1 MPEFVHH
8 VPFAAVHL
16 DIAISDDTPS
26 PADLAWIRA
35 CARQLVAIDAMLDL
49 HDAET
54 IGAEMA
60 QQPRWRSLPPD
71 TAATSLI
78 LDLPRDSAHGD
89 DDALA
94 D

>member
-35 CARQLVAIDAMLDL
+35 CARQLVAIDAMLAL
-49 HDAET
+49 PDAET